1 VTPLASGTR
10 GIALAAALFLL
21 VAVSCGGSSGEDE
34 AAAGDGG
41 TSTQASPEPATELT
55 ITFWPAGRDGKSIE
69 ATLTCDPAGGTHTDA
84 EAACAALAADREAL
98 APVAPDV
105 ACTMIFGGPE
115 QATVVGV
122 LDGQHVDA
130 AFERSNGCELD
141 RWDRM
146 AALLQLGD

>member
-1 VTPLASGTR
+1 VL
-10 GIALAAALFLL
+10 LL
-21 VAVSCGGSSGEDE
+21 VTVGCGGSSGDGDAE
-34 AAAGDGG
+34 AGDGG
-41 TSTQASPEPATELT
+41 ASTQERPEPATELT

-69 ATLTCDPAGGTHTDA
+69 ATLTCDPAGGTYPDA
-84 EAACAALAADREAL
+84 EAGCAALAADREAL
-98 APVAPDV
+98 APVAPDL

-122 LDGQHVDA
+122 LDGQQVDA